1 MRTVLQFFGDDSTW
15 KCGTFSFLQPP
26 QPNSPTLL
34 PPASR
39 STAGCRV
46 AQLVGTGP
54 GPGLGT
60 AGTAPAAVRSERE
73 EALSSFLLD
82 YLNVF
87 DWVSSS

>member
-1 MRTVLQFFGDDSTW
+1 M
-15 KCGTFSFLQPP
+15 
-26 QPNSPTLL
+26 
-34 PPASR
+34 
-39 STAGCRV
+39 